1 MSCLT
6 STFRDFSYN
15 SKEKLQ
21 YGQNFHVKDEQ
32 DEKTI
37 YGNHTSILPKEKGEE
52 GGNKKP

>member
-1 MSCLT
+1 M
-6 STFRDFSYN
+6 FRDFSYN